1 MIIGISTTAATIL
14 KFVQHYQLYNVLGF
28 AVNKSYL
35 TVDEYSGLPVC
46 PIEELDT
53 IINKENDRIFVAM
66 QWNKLNAERRSVY
79 KRLKCEGW
87 HFANLGSPH
96 AVVNGQLIGDTCWIA
111 DNAVFIMP
119 C

>member
-14 KFVQHYQLYNVLGF
+14 KFVQPYQLYNVLGF

-35 TVDEYSGLPVC
+35 TLDEYCGLLVY

-66 QWNKLNAERRSVY
+66 QWN
-79 KRLKCEGW
+79 
-87 HFANLGSPH
+87 
-96 AVVNGQLIGDTCWIA
+96 
-111 DNAVFIMP
+111 
-119 C
+119 